1 MRSSL
6 PASIASFLVSFTLLS
21 ASPASADQCADVRM
35 PNRVNVA
42 GTPLVLNGMGV
53 REATVFNVNVYV
65 AGLYLENRSRDAHR
79 IIDAE
84 QKKRLVLQLVR
95 DVSRDE
101 MVEALTE
108 GFRRNAGGDYAALRA
123 RVQRFGRW
131 IPELEEGDT
140 LTFTYVP
147 GQGLSVNVKGRG
159 RGTIEG
165 EDFARAFFAIFIGDR
180 PPNAGL
186 RRGLIGGGCS

>member
-1 MRSSL
+1 MQSSL
-6 PASIASFLVSFTLLS
+6 TASIAAYLVSFTLLA

-35 PNRVNVA
+35 PNRVSVA

-101 MVEALTE
+101 MVEALTD
-108 GFRRNAGGDYAALRA
+108 GFRRNASDYGALRA
-123 RVQRFGRW
+123 RVQRFARW
-131 IPELEEGDT
+131 MPELEEGDT

-147 GQGLSVNVKGRG
+147 GQGLSVNVKGRN

-165 EDFARAFFAIFIGDR
+165 DDFARAFFAIFVGDR